1 MKARISQLHK
11 MEAEWDNLPNFV
23 PAKGEFIVFDP
34 DKQHKYARL
43 KIGDGI
49 SKLRALPFFIDST
62 VNDFIDNCSS
72 KIIDAGRIT
81 DYKK

>member
-1 MKARISQLHK
+1 MKARVSQLHK
-11 MEAEWDNLPNFV
+11 TEAEWDNLPNFV
-23 PAKGEFIVFDP
+23 PAHGEFIVFDP

-43 KIGDGI
+43 KIGDGTT
-49 SKLRALPFFIDST
+49 KLSALPFFIDST
-62 VNDFIDNCSS
+62 VDDFIENNYN